1 MATKTIDNV
10 IYITAPDTSGCDG
23 CVAQGNNT
31 LCLELAFGTD
41 SSGICTKEGSI
52 WIKRA
57 DVQDRPAHQMK
68 YKINDVTYKTIREVE
83 DCEGC
88 AAQND
93 IRLCT
98 LLRQGSDEYCCEHGA
113 IWIEQVNPEQAV
125 TLQTSQGPLQPTAV
139 EGRKPCNG
147 CVAQL
152 NARLCNE
159 IGDQHNCVQNPGTIW
174 IKAQPKPVPG
184 IAEAIQLLAKESTLT
199 EVLEYCKVNKLNFR
213 I

>member
-1 MATKTIDNV
+1 MTTNTIDG
-10 IYITAPDTSGCDG
+10 ITYFDAPETDGCEG
-23 CVAQGNNT
+23 CVAETNSP
-31 LCLELAFGTD
+31 LCAKLQQTG
-41 SSGICTKEGSI
+41 GSYNYCAAHEVI
-52 WIKRA
+52 WILPTKP
-57 DVQDRPAHQMK
+57 D
-68 YKINDVTYKTIREVE
+68 KITTRSGVF
-83 DCEGC
+83 
-88 AAQND
+88 Q
-93 IRLCT
+93 
-98 LLRQGSDEYCCEHGA
+98 
-113 IWIEQVNPEQAV
+113 QA
-125 TLQTSQGPLQPTAV
+125 PV